1 MRKLLALAALVGGIF
16 WLLRRRNASVPRA
29 AIGYADGSS
38 LSLEPGSPE
47 LDRLTAAA
55 RRALGT

>member
-1 MRKLLALAALVGGIF
+1 MRKLLVLLALAGGVF
-16 WLLRRRNASVPRA
+16 WLLRRRGAPAPRA

-38 LSLEPGSPE
+38 LTLEPGSPE
-47 LDRLTAAA
+47 LERLTAAA